1 MIMHSTHIRRSNRR
15 GLRLPLPTA
24 RAPPGS
30 RTLQSTWSSEVG
42 HEPMLLSLCDGALFL
57 THPMPAI
64 RFVACRHPRPLRL
77 CQSEARSEGRQRAQ
91 LQGDSHRQDL
101 HGGRRRRGHAYHPEG
116 PPDSPL
122 QPSSGLGRGV
132 KSHSLPFCCMLCACA
147 CIALHLCACIASA
160 SHSAVVAAFT
170 VARCVTLHYIAFLC
184 IYE

>member
-1 MIMHSTHIRRSNRR
+1 MHSTHIRRSKRR

-30 RTLQSTWSSEVG
+30 RTLQSTWSAEVS

-91 LQGDSHRQDL
+91 LQGGSHHEDL

-132 KSHSLPFCCMLCACA
+132 KLAFSPLLLHVVCMCMHCFAFVRVHCICITFSSSGCIHSGSLRDPPLHCICM
-147 CIALHLCACIASA
+147 HL
-160 SHSAVVAAFT
+160 
-170 VARCVTLHYIAFLC
+170 
-184 IYE
+184 